1 MEVDEFAELEYELSS
16 VTSKNKD
23 PIREQIVESQKFV
36 PKEMFRFSSGIL
48 VFFAMIYFLFIFS
61 PGDLNTN
68 GRSLTSDLFILG
80 TLIILLIFI
89 SQFRL
94 NITRGKSEKQIT
106 TRLELTPWI
115 QFKEHKYPVNKL
127 STKESFQT
135 DENNFTSRTLTL
147 YCETNASKFVKIV
160 SVSGTKIIILNG
172 LIPEVIQYCPNMCGC
187 CN

>member
-16 VTSKNKD
+16 VTSKKD
-23 PIREQIVESQKFV
+23 SIREQIVESQKFV
-36 PKEMFRFSSGIL
+36 PKEMFRFSSGIV
-48 VFFAMIYFLFIFS
+48 VFFAMIYFLFIF
-61 PGDLNTN
+61 PQEGLDADGWPLIP
-68 GRSLTSDLFILG
+68 DFFILG

-89 SQFRL
+89 TQFRL

-127 STKESFQT
+127 SFKESFRT
-135 DENNFTSRTLTL
+135 DENNFTSSTLTL
-147 YCETNASKFVKIV
+147 YCETNASKFVEIV
-160 SVSGTKIIILNG
+160 SVSGTKIIILDG